1 MAFGLIYLFK
11 SSFMQYHSVAV
22 SLNWSEVEQSIQA
35 LILALMRAVSGG
47 FIVSAV
53 AIVFLQTK
61 FNKTRLPWIPLLILI
76 IGLIIEAT
84 TIYATQLVKIN
95 TPGDPP
101 TYLAYI
107 AIGLLVIG
115 YIVNLKSINEK

>member
-1 MAFGLIYLFK
+1 MYP
-11 SSFMQYHSVAV
+11 
-22 SLNWSEVEQSIQA
+22 VEQSIQA